1 LPKTAPDPAARL
13 ASLKRRAALTLLWE
27 GLWPPLAFAG
37 AVALLFVAASWFGLW
52 FEAPPYARLAALA
65 LFGLAFL
72 AALWPLIRL
81 RWPGRAPTLARL
93 DRDADARH
101 APATAFEDRLA
112 NASDDPATQALWA
125 LHRERAARDVEA
137 LRVKPP
143 APRVAL
149 RDPYA
154 LRFVAVLLAAV
165 GFLAAGPER
174 LARIAAAFHGIPS
187 LVPLT
192 VPARVDAWIDP
203 PAYTNKPPIFL
214 KIGEGEPSRTLTAPE
229 DSVLVVRADPQ
240 AVTVTT
246 SGGLVGAP
254 SPAPQERRFALHGDG
269 EAKIDQGGA
278 LLADLTVK
286 AAPRTPPVIRLLDPP
301 QGNAS
306 GSLTLHYAVE
316 DAYGVAELGGEAALT
331 APAPHLLY
339 GPPPLALSAPAA
351 PNGTGEGKSVVDLSE
366 HPWAGAK
373 TTLTLIAKS
382 TSGASAKSPPVEIT
396 LPQRRFVN
404 PLAKALVEQR
414 RNLALDP
421 DRNATRVAR
430 ALAALRLGPD
440 LFETSPRVFLDLDSL
455 HDQLGAARN
464 DNDLREVVVELWA
477 LALSIENGDASQA
490 LKELRS
496 AEQNLRDALKR
507 NASPE
512 ELKKLTQELKDAANR
527 YLSEM
532 AKNADKNAQEDA
544 QDMDSKDLDAMLDR
558 LERDTQ
564 EGAKE
569 DAQAALDELQDTME
583 NMQSAQNQKPDPA
596 AKQMKKSMRDLEKL
610 LKDQQALRNDTFRE
624 DQRERAGEAPSQD
637 EKDPGRDLEQRQQAL
652 RDKLDDVE
660 KQLRGAGVDTPKNLD
675 DASGDMAQAQEDLKG
690 EGEKG
695 KSDQGKSKRRYGRT
709 DKGDAVEE
717 QGKAI
722 EALRQ
727 GGQSLAQQMRGKGQ
741 GRQSFVG
748 KPGGRQGDNSDPLGR
763 GQNGKKGAAEG
774 ELSGGADHAERA
786 RRVLEELRRRL
797 SDPNRPAE
805 ERDYLERLIG
815 QP

>member
-1 LPKTAPDPAARL
+1 MPEADPLSRL
-13 ASLKRRAALTLLWE
+13 ARLKRRAALALVWE
-27 GLWPPLAFAG
+27 ALWPPLAFAG
-37 AVALLFVAASWFGLW
+37 AVGLVFAAASWFGLW
-52 FEAPPYARLAALA
+52 FEAPPYARLTALV

-72 AALWPLIRL
+72 AALFPLLRL
-81 RWPGRAPTLARL
+81 RWPGARPTLHRL
-93 DRDADARH
+93 DRDADTRH
-101 APATAFEDRLA
+101 APASALEDRLA

-125 LHRERAARDVEA
+125 LHRERAAREIAA

-165 GFLAAGPER
+165 GFMAAGPER
-174 LARIAAAFHGIPS
+174 FARLAAAFHGIPS
-187 LVPLT
+187 LVPAT
-192 VPARVDAWIDP
+192 IPARVDAWIDP
-203 PAYTNKPPIFL
+203 PGYANKPPIFL
-214 KIGEGEPSRTLTAPE
+214 KIGEGDPARSVTAPE
-229 DSVLVVRADPQ
+229 GSVLVVRADPQ
-240 AVTVTT
+240 AVAVTV

-254 SPAPQERRFALHGDG
+254 SPAPQERRFVLHGDG
-269 EAKIDQGGA
+269 EAKIDQGA
-278 LLADLTVK
+278 SRLTDLTLK
-286 AAPRTPPVIRLLDPP
+286 AVPLTKPIIRLLDPP

-306 GSLTLHYAVE
+306 GSLTLHYAIE
-316 DAYGVAELGGEAALT
+316 DAYGVAEVGGEAALT
-331 APAPHLLY
+331 APAAHLLY
-339 GPPPLALSAPAA
+339 GPPLMALAPSAGA
-351 PNGTGEGKSVVDLSE
+351 NGTGEAKAVVDLSE

-373 TTLTLIAKS
+373 ATLTLTARS
-382 TSGASAKSPPVEIT
+382 TSGVQAKSPPVEIT

-421 DRNATRVAR
+421 DRNAARVAR

-440 LFETSPRVFLDLDSL
+440 LFETSPRVYLDLNML
-455 HDQLGAARN
+455 HDQLGVAKT
-464 DNDLREVVVELWA
+464 DDDLREVVGELWT
-477 LALSIENGDASQA
+477 LALSIETGDASRA
-490 LKELRS
+490 LKDLRS

-507 NASPE
+507 NAGPE

-532 AKNADKNAQEDA
+532 ARKADKNADKNAQEDSD
-544 QDMDSKDLDAMLDR
+544 QMESKDLNAMLDR
-558 LERDTQ
+558 LERDTK

-569 DAQAALDELQDTME
+569 DAEAALDELQDTME

-596 AKQMKKSMRDLEKL
+596 RKQTKKSMRDLENL

-624 DQRERAGEAPSQD
+624 DQRERAGEAPPKD
-637 EKDPGRDLEQRQQAL
+637 EKTPDRKLEDRQRAVK
-652 RDKLDDVE
+652 DKLDDIE
-660 KQLRGAGVDTPKNLD
+660 KQLRAAGVDTPKNLD
-675 DASGDMAQAQEDLKG
+675 DAAGDMAQAQEDLKG
-690 EGEKG
+690 EGQK
-695 KSDQGKSKRRYGRT
+695 GKSKRRYGRT
-709 DKGDAVEE
+709 AKGEAVDE

-741 GRQSFVG
+741 GKESYVG
-748 KPGGRQGDNSDPLGR
+748 KPGGRQGENSDPLGR
-763 GQNGKKGAAEG
+763 GRNGKKGAAEG

-786 RRVLEELRRRL
+786 RRVLEELRKRL
-797 SDPNRPAE
+797 SDPNRTAQ